1 MCIIIVIP
9 NKLFIAKLGKN
20 KAHFSQIVENEPHI
34 KQNAGN

>member
-20 KAHFSQIVENEPHI
+20 KAHFPLFAKNEPHI